1 MICNKCGC
9 DTLINDGDWLVC
21 PNCGS
26 KQFNID
32 INPEASI
39 TKQIDML
46 GEEQEE
52 AVPRAV
58 TPAEEPEEEKKKPNK
73 LKETID
79 FLIPIIAAV
88 IIAALLKTF
97 VFANAVVP
105 TGSMISTINEDDR
118 IIASRLAYK
127 SDGPERYDIIMFK
140 YPDDEDTTFVKR
152 VIGLPGETLEVI
164 NGVARI
170 TSKNGK
176 TIETDQSFVNPE
188 EVPSGNAGPF
198 YIPEMGEEITT
209 DGSFCYAENGMTVGT
224 TAFLS
229 KYCTKSDSG
238 IYTVSENLYFTLGDN
253 RNNSMDSRHWSN
265 KYVSEDKIMGKV
277 IFKYYP
283 VYQTRR

>member
-9 DTLINDGDWLVC
+9 DTLINDGEWLVC
-21 PNCGS
+21 PNCGA

-32 INPEASI
+32 LNPEVSI

-46 GEEQEE
+46 GEEQAE
-52 AVPRAV
+52 AAPRAV
-58 TPAEEPEEEKKKPNK
+58 TPAEEPEEEKKKPSK
-73 LKETID
+73 LKDTID
-79 FLIPIIAAV
+79 FLIPIVAAV

-105 TGSMISTINEDDR
+105 TGSMISTINEKDR
-118 IIASRLAYK
+118 IIASRLSYK
-127 SDGPERYDIIMFK
+127 SNGPERYDIIMFD

-164 NGVARI
+164 DGVAYI
-170 TSKNGK
+170 TNKSGN
-176 TIETDQSFVNPE
+176 TFETDQSFVNDA
-188 EVPSGNAGPF
+188 EVPKGNAGPF
-198 YIPEMGEEITT
+198 YIPEKGEKIKT

-224 TAFLS
+224 TSFLS
-229 KYCTKSDSG
+229 KYCTKENG
-238 IYTVSENLYFTLGDN
+238 MYTVSENLYFTLGDN
-253 RNNSMDSRHWSN
+253 RNNSMDSRHWNN

-283 VYQTRR
+283 KFEKFN